1 MNVAT
6 CIRRC
11 VADAGLGLRLEPER
25 SEENGRKGLRSKK
38 ELQETRES

>member
-1 MNVAT
+1 MIVIVRMLVMRIRRMNVAT

-25 SEENGRKGLRSKK
+25 SEENGR
-38 ELQETRES
+38 